1 MTQPTTPSGSRRT
14 FIQLIPVA
22 GVLLMA
28 GSARATTTVDEKD
41 PTAVSLGYV
50 ADAAKVNKTKYA
62 SYAAGQRC
70 GTCALYQGAANS
82 AAGPCPIFAGKQV
95 ASKGWCSAYAKKA

>member
-1 MTQPTTPSGSRRT
+1 MTHLTSNGSRRT
-14 FIQLIPVA
+14 FIQLVPVA
-22 GVLLMA
+22 GVLLMT
-28 GSARATTTVDEKD
+28 GSARAQTLVDEKD
-41 PTAVSLGYV
+41 PAAVSLGYV
-50 ADAAKVNKTKYA
+50 ADAAKVNKAKYT

-95 ASKGWCSAYAKKA
+95 ASKAWCSAYTKKA